1 MGKKALYL
9 QVVVKDIEP
18 ELLGPFK
25 TEGERLIAAINH
37 REEDTDK
44 EDGLFK
50 LDIIDGKPK
59 ISTFYGE
66 ELEGDEY

>member
-9 QVVVKDIEP
+9 QVVVNDV
-18 ELLGPFK
+18 ELELYGPFK
-25 TEGERLIAAINH
+25 TEIDRMKAAIEH
-37 REEDTDK
+37 RQADEDK

-59 ISTFYGE
+59 VSTFCG
-66 ELEGDEY
+66 GDFD